1 MPVPII
7 LLMIK
12 AATSRRA
19 NIRGASTLGSA
30 PWLSF
35 SALRGGGEPLS
46 GSLRVVWPRVG
57 ISVDEGDV
65 DIRFS
70 MELLESV
77 RPRLVG
83 DLGDVWP
90 LIVLACL
97 RSVQV
102 SGGLNEIWVPWEQ
115 INE

>member
-1 MPVPII
+1 M
-7 LLMIK
+7 
-12 AATSRRA
+12 
-19 NIRGASTLGSA
+19 G
-30 PWLSF
+30 
-35 SALRGGGEPLS
+35 
-46 GSLRVVWPRVG
+46 VVWPRVG
-57 ISVDEGDV
+57 ISVDGGEV

-77 RPRLVG
+77 RSRLVD
-83 DLGDVWP
+83 DLEDVRQ

-102 SGGLNEIWVPWEQ
+102 SGGLDNIWDPCEQ